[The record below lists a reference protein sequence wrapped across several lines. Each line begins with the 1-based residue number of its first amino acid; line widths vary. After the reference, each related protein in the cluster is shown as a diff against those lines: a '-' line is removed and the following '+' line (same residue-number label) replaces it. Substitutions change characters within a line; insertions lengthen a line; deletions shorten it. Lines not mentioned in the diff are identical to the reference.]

1 MVVVAGHSREDVVV
15 VGGTVRI
22 VAGWSVVETQH
33 DENLVV
39 GQLG

>member
-15 VGGTVRI
+15 VGATMRI

-33 DENLVV
+33 DESLV
-39 GQLG
+39 GGHLG